1 MWQIWSLLCIITI
14 NPCSALCTISTGTE
28 RYGRLNTWILCGQDP
43 KLWPV
48 SPVKLGQPAQAGP
61 SILDV
66 EFTDEEDEED
76 DEYEP
81 SRDVEVTWL

>member
-1 MWQIWSLLCIITI
+1 MQCSLHHFDWDREVWQVKCLES
-14 NPCSALCTISTGTE
+14 
-28 RYGRLNTWILCGQDP
+28 LCGQDP

-48 SPVKLGQPAQAGP
+48 SPVKLGQPAQAGA

-81 SRDVEVTWL
+81 SRDVEVT